1 MKKIFTSLLMLS
13 ATFGLTAQSIE
24 VEVKNQEVI
33 GTDFYF
39 DLYVTGTSGAD
50 HLGNSDFVF
59 SFNNSNFSSPVITL
73 EASTSDLIDQASGA
87 DVSSSYA
94 VSADIPTSGVNQDE
108 IKIELQA
115 PFIVSDLTT
124 DVAYINAETRI
135 GRFKITNIQTTS
147 SAPALVE
154 VTSGSKIKTDVFYYQ
169 STSKQG
175 RVTETYTMPSALGT
189 SLTAATNA
197 ASTFPTATTLD
208 ITWDAV
214 TGAAGYVVLV
224 NEGGTLSN
232 EPAGTVALTGDSDFS
247 TANGLG
253 GSDDKIVYSGATNS
267 VTLTNVTSSNAYD
280 IKIYAFNNTVAGFDE
295 VYSAAATISVNLSPE
310 PTTGPSAIVVSNVST
325 TGFDIA
331 WDAGNGSDNLIIITP
346 SSGSA
351 GTPSDG
357 TSYTAD
363 ANYSGSGDTLGDG
376 TIVLA
381 GTTNPLSVSGLTVA
395 SSYEIRIIEYNE
407 TTGTPNYYTGAPAT
421 ATQYTMFDEPAPL
434 ATATNRIGS
443 GTSFASTTTGS
454 NSIDLTW
461 NDPSNTDLR
470 YIVVARPSSASA
482 TAPTAGEF
490 YEADT
495 AYGEGEALGSGYV
508 MYNGDGSDLGESLG
522 NFPQN
527 TDLVFDVYAYTG
539 DPSFADSLTFNYDDV
554 AALADGESTWI
565 TVGLSAWLEGPF
577 NGTDMNSDLQSAA
590 LIPSTDPYNG
600 SITGFTAPSGMVD
613 YVQVELVDAAN
624 NTTAE
629 AQAAD
634 YTLIG
639 ILNDDGSIVDENG
652 DNLTFEITSSGNFF
666 VKIRHRNHLS
676 VMSDLV
682 VQAGATP
689 QDDLTV
695 DFTASGAAYGTGATI
710 EVNTGEYA
718 LYAGNADSSNE
729 VVDSDDF
736 TAVWNSTNAAAAY
749 SNGDVDMDGFI
760 SASDRSQVF
769 NNKNESAQIS
779 N

>member
-1 MKKIFTSLLMLS
+1 MKKILTSLLMLS
-13 ATFGLTAQSIE
+13 ATFGLTAQSVE

-39 DLYVTGTSGAD
+39 DLFVTGTSGAD

-59 SFNNSNFSSPVITL
+59 TFNNANFSSPVITL

-94 VSADIPTSGVNQDE
+94 ISADIPTSGVNQDE

-135 GRFKITNIQTTS
+135 GRFKITNVQTTS

-154 VTSGSKIKTDVFYYQ
+154 VTTGSKIKTDVFYYQ
-169 STSKQG
+169 STSKQR

-189 SLTAATNA
+189 SLSAATNA
-197 ASTFPTATTLD
+197 ASTFPTATTLN

-214 TGAAGYVVLV
+214 AGAAGYVVLV

-280 IKIYAFNNTVAGFDE
+280 IKIYAFDNTVTGFDE
-295 VYSAAATISVNLSPE
+295 VYSSAATISVTLSPE

-331 WDAGNGSDNLIIITP
+331 WTGGNGSDNLIIITP

-443 GTSFASTTTGS
+443 GTSFTSTAQSATE
-454 NSIDLTW
+454 IDLSWT
-461 NDPSNTDLR
+461 DPSNSDLQ
-470 YIVVARPSSASA
+470 YIVIARPSSASA
-482 TAPTAGEF
+482 TVPTAGVE
-490 YEADT
+490 YT
-495 AYGEGEALGSGYV
+495 ANAQYSQGSGVGSGYV
-508 MYNGDGSDLGESLG
+508 VYNGDGSDLGVSV
-522 NFPQN
+522 
-527 TDLVFDVYAYTG
+527 TDLAQNEDYVFDVYAYTG
-539 DPSFADSLTFNYDDV
+539 SFSDSKTFNYDDV

-577 NGTDMNSDLQSAA
+577 NGTDMNSDLQAAA
-590 LIPSTDPYNG
+590 LIPGTDPYNG

-639 ILNDDGSIVDENG
+639 ILNDDGSIVGEDGN
-652 DNLTFEITSSGNFF
+652 NLTFQITSSGNFF

-676 VMSDLV
+676 VMSDAV

-689 QDDLTV
+689 QDDLTI
-695 DFTASGAAYGTGATI
+695 DFTASGAAYGTNATV
-710 EVNTGEYA
+710 EVTTGEYA
-718 LYAGNADSSNE
+718 LYAGNADNSDE

-736 TAVWNSTNAAAAY
+736 TAVWNATNAAAAY
-749 SNGDVDMDGFI
+749 STGDVDMDGFI